1 MNLPDSDDPLAT
13 LLRSE
18 DPEIDLPL
26 AALLVEADHASS
38 SDVEG
43 ALESYHQ
50 FVLAAVCTISGERE
64 PMNVVRALND
74 YFFVQ
79 HGMRGNTADFY
90 DPRNCYLS
98 QVLRRGLGTAATLAI
113 PYIGALRESGY
124 ACRPVMLPGQL
135 VLHIGAD
142 IFVDLF
148 DGGRVFDAAE
158 ALRKARRATGG
169 GVVTPHVPAP
179 LTNKDLTLRILRTL
193 KRAFRCSGSADHALV
208 SVIRLLQAAPGRLPE
223 IRDRGML
230 HHDLGNWWR
239 AVDDLSRYLARTT
252 EAHDTYDVQSTL
264 AHAYDLAIRLN

>member
-193 KRAFRCSGSADHALV
+193 KRAFRAAARITPLFRLSAYCRPPQEGSRRSEIAACCTMI
-208 SVIRLLQAAPGRLPE
+208 SATGGARSTICRAILLERPRHTTPTMCRARS
-223 IRDRGML
+223 RML
-230 HHDLGNWWR
+230 TIWR
-239 AVDDLSRYLARTT
+239 FG
-252 EAHDTYDVQSTL
+252 
-264 AHAYDLAIRLN
+264 